1 MKRAKN
7 NLERELRSK
16 KFKDNLFSSLISIIG
31 FSIVLI
37 VVCYFLLSQY
47 KTIGLVLVFFGIIG
61 IIFLKLITKRFIV
74 LVADLTYGFV
84 NGTLTTIIALIGAG
98 IGGVLGAVVG
108 ALIGNAITDG
118 IGGMF
123 EGEVA
128 ELLKKKGLHE
138 ERTPLTTALSKMVG
152 NLTGSGI
159 VLVFAWTILS
169 LF

>member
-84 NGTLTTIIALIGAG
+84 NGTLTAIIALIGAG

-118 IGGMF
+118 ISGMF

-138 ERTPLTTALSKMVG
+138 ERTPLTIALSKMVG